1 MKYDLPRYGEARCG
15 LPLNRNYRN
24 FELFKKGGMCMLKNS
39 VVVGALI
46 FTFVF
51 VALGLFVPEKLGEI
65 SSYILFKFIGEY
77 FGWFYMLVAFFFVI
91 TCLYVAFSKYGKIRL
106 GKDTDR
112 PEFSTFSWIAMLYS
126 CGLAISLFFWGVAEP
141 VLMYLEPPFGEGGT
155 KESAE
160 IAMQYTFFHWGLHSW
175 GTYAIIGLI
184 LAYFQY
190 RKNSPPLI
198 NHTLQPILGKRSFG
212 PIGKFINILAIF
224 ATISGLSTS
233 LGLGVN
239 QMGAGLEYEYGIANN
254 TTNNIILILILTAM
268 FIASASTGI
277 ERGIKWLSNINIIIA
292 LTIMIAIFLL
302 GPTRNIIEIIVTSTG
317 DYINNFI
324 GMSFH
329 LEPFLNDYSW
339 QASWDFFYWGW
350 AISFGVFVGLFF
362 ARISKGRTIK
372 EFIIG
377 AMLVPTIATMIWY
390 ATIGGSA
397 LYNIVNLGNTELAN
411 RILENMNTALFYF
424 LDLFPASPILI
435 LMTFISL
442 VIFFVTSADSSVF
455 VLAMYSEESMEP
467 TNKSKIMWGIV
478 IAGVAIALLLTGGL
492 TPLQTLSAVAG
503 LPFSIVIVAMSI
515 SFFKSLRE
523 EQAILQSQQEV
534 TKYSEVELKEK
545 SS

>member
-1 MKYDLPRYGEARCG
+1 MR
-15 LPLNRNYRN
+15 
-24 FELFKKGGMCMLKNS
+24 MLKNY
-39 VVVGALI
+39 VVVGSLI
-46 FTFVF
+46 FTFIF
-51 VALGLFVPEKLGEI
+51 VAFGLFVPEKLGEI
-65 SSYILFKFIGEY
+65 SSYILFTFIGEY
-77 FGWFYMLVAFFFVI
+77 FGWFYMLVAFFFVVA
-91 TCLYVAFSKYGKIRL
+91 CLYVAFSKYGKIRL

-190 RKNSPPLI
+190 RKNTPPLI
-198 NHTLQPILGKRSFG
+198 NYTLQPILGNKAFG

-233 LGLGVN
+233 LGLGVS
-239 QMGAGLEYEYGIANN
+239 QMGAGLEYEYGIANS

-268 FIASASTGI
+268 FIASASTGV
-277 ERGIKWLSNINIIIA
+277 ERGIKWLSNINIVIA
-292 LTIMIAIFLL
+292 LTIMVAIFIL

-377 AMLVPTIATMIWY
+377 AMLVPTIATMVWY

-424 LDLFPASPILI
+424 LELFPASPILI
-435 LMTFISL
+435 FMTFISL

-455 VLAMYSEESMEP
+455 VLAMYSEESTEP

-492 TPLQTLSAVAG
+492 TPLQTVSAVAG
-503 LPFSIVIVAMSI
+503 LPFSIVMVAMCI
-515 SFFKSLRE
+515 SFFKSLRRE
-523 EQAILQSQQEV
+523 KAILQSQEEEIE
-534 TKYSEVELKEK
+534 YSEVEKIEL